1 MMFNF
6 PVLYLQMMLERR
18 TNQGMLKLI
27 QPKDCVEKSIVTYNV
42 ENGSVIVN
50 GCGDVDHVEKTQCEK
65 SNRTNNLSLHAGVPK
80 PGPVNVTAPP
90 ALEKTS
96 SSDGPLLGKV
106 TYNPITHAPSMFE
119 FVCSGSMHRVED

>member
-1 MMFNF
+1 
-6 PVLYLQMMLERR
+6 MMLERR

-42 ENGSVIVN
+42 ENGSVVAN
-50 GCGDVDHVEKTQCEK
+50 GCGDVDHAEKTQCEK
-65 SNRTNNLSLHAGVPK
+65 IDRTNNLSLHAAVTK
-80 PGPVNVTAPP
+80 PGPINVTPP

-96 SSDGPLLGKV
+96 SLAGPVLGKV

-119 FVCSGSMHRVED
+119 FVCSGSKIESVLF